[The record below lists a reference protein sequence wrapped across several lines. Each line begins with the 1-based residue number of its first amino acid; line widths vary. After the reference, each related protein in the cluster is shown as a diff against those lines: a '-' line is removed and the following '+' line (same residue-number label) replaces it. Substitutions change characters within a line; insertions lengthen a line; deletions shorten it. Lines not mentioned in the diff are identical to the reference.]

1 MDWLAIW
8 GATQLAGAI
17 VKPILE
23 DFAKDTGKDFAKD
36 FFKDALKKV
45 IHLPEPNILTEAY
58 GKALKEFLYL
68 MEQELVNANCRE
80 EQIREYIDPLGQFVR
95 REDVAA
101 TLGKAFELECKSI
114 DTRILDRAWQD
125 LTAPSL
131 PADFDWELVSK
142 LYVRAIKKI
151 INESEK
157 LRSIHAIQAQISAA
171 EGIRELAGIVP
182 EFNLRTY
189 AEGLLE
195 QYGNVK
201 LDSLD
206 TTGVYY
212 SELKLWK
219 IFIPQNVR
227 ECQEFLPQVYE
238 LPKEHGRRLRDNG
251 QVDKAEITEAELE
264 RYHRAYRSQVNRS
277 ILEIVAGNSP
287 VHKVV
292 ILGDPGAGKSSLLQY
307 LALIWA
313 ELPIRDLAVPPTPL
327 LVELRTYARDRQAG
341 TCKDILTFLHGGNI
355 TCRLDQQQLHNKL
368 KAGQAIA
375 LFDGIDEVFDPA
387 LRDEVVTDIHRF
399 TNDYPQMRVIATS
412 RWLGYK
418 VQKLRG
424 AGFQHFM
431 LQDLEDEQI
440 EDFIQRWHDLTFP
453 VGADKER
460 KRDRLQQAIRE
471 SKSIRELAG
480 NPLLLTMMAILNRH
494 QELPRD
500 RPELYNQ
507 ASRVLLHQWDV
518 ETKLLEDPQ
527 LKDLRISIDYKDKQ
541 GMLRK
546 VAHHMQS
553 SEKGLAGNIISAT
566 DLENILTDYLRGIV
580 EKGEPRMVARQMI
593 HQLRT
598 RNFILCY
605 LGADSYA
612 FVHRTFLEYFCAW
625 EFAWQFKE
633 TQTLTVE
640 QLKNE
645 VFAPHWQD
653 ESWHEVLRLIS
664 GMIDA
669 KFVAE
674 MIDYLL
680 SQQVDKS
687 MYFQRETL
695 IQRRTRGKKNKLN
708 KARRQALHRRNEEW
722 IEMSNLFLA
731 VNCFVEVRNKQII
744 SSTSTQLMRRM
755 QSEIEKDNYCPIG
768 TEMATAIISLLA
780 TIWHDNPETLP
791 YLKKC
796 LTTSSS
802 VVRQAIIQSI
812 SQIWQDD
819 ADTLWL
825 LRYHAKNDKNSSIQ
839 YMSSVILLE
848 NFQESTDTLDMVEY
862 YQNDYNLDVQIAV
875 IEESLPPQKNCI
887 QMFEFLYDLSQD
899 SSMEMNPHRAALK
912 AINKD
917 QSLTIEWWKNEIF
930 APYWQNESWHDALRL
945 ISGIIE
951 AKFVAEIID
960 YLLAQKVDKNVYLQQ
975 ETLLQRRMRGRKTE
989 LNPYR
994 RKGLNKRNEEWI
1006 EMSNL
1011 FLAVNCFVEV
1021 SNKQIISSTST
1032 ILMKRI
1038 QYEIEKSNSC
1048 SIGVEMATELVFLF
1062 SSIWQDNDETLPYLK
1077 KCLTMTNH
1085 AVRRAAIQSI
1095 SQLWQ
1100 DDPDIL
1106 PLLKQY
1112 QYDDN
1117 LDIQLTAAKDL
1128 AQSQKDQLFLIDLLY
1143 NLIQDSDGEITP
1155 HQAVL
1160 QTIVENYPDRSE
1172 VLDLLLDRSKNDPD
1186 EQVRKYAK
1194 EQLVIWRARTA

>member
-1 MDWLAIW
+1 MIDWLVMW
-8 GATQLAGAI
+8 GATQASGLV

-23 DFAKDTGKDFAKD
+23 EFAKDTGKDFAKD

-45 IHLPEPNILTEAY
+45 IHLPEPNILKEAY
-58 GKALKEFLYL
+58 GKALKEFLQL
-68 MEQELVNANCRE
+68 MEQELTNADCRE
-80 EQIREYIDPLGQFVR
+80 EQIREYIQPLKQFVL

-101 TLGKAFELECKSI
+101 TLGRAFELECRSI
-114 DTRILDRAWQD
+114 DIPIFNQAWQD

-131 PADFDWELVSK
+131 PEDFDWELVSK
-142 LYVRAIKKI
+142 LYIRAIKKL

-157 LRSIHAIQAQISAA
+157 LRSIHASQAQITTA
-171 EGIRELAGIVP
+171 EGIRDLIGITP
-182 EFNLRTY
+182 EFDLRKY

-238 LPKEHGRRLRDNG
+238 LPKEHRLRLRDDE
-251 QVDKAEITEAELE
+251 QVDEAEITEAELDQ
-264 RYHRAYRSQVNRS
+264 YHRAYRSQVNRS
-277 ILEIVAGNSP
+277 ILKIVAGNSP
-287 VHKVV
+287 LHHVV

-313 ELPIRDLAVPPTPL
+313 AQPIRDLAVPPTPL
-327 LVELRTYARDRQAG
+327 LVELRTYAREKQMGR
-341 TCKDILTFLHGGNI
+341 CHDILTFLHGGNI
-355 TCRLDQQQLHNKL
+355 TCRLDQQQLHDKL

-375 LFDGIDEVFDPA
+375 LFDGIDEVFDPV
-387 LRDEVVTDIHRF
+387 LREEVVTDIHRF
-399 TNDYPQMRVIATS
+399 TNDYPQVRVIATS

-418 VQKLRG
+418 VQKLRD

-460 KRDRLQQAIRE
+460 KRDRLQKAIRE

-553 SEKGLAGNIISAT
+553 SPKGLAGNIISAT

-593 HQLRT
+593 YQLRT

-625 EFAWQFKE
+625 EFVWQFKE

-645 VFAPHWQD
+645 VFAPHWQN

-680 SQQVDKS
+680 DQKIDRSAFLDEGE
-687 MYFQRETL
+687 RL
-695 IQRRTRGKKNKLN
+695 KKDGL
-708 KARRQALHRRNEEW
+708 
-722 IEMSNLFLA
+722 SNLLLA
-731 VNCFVEVRNKQII
+731 ANCFIEVR
-744 SSTSTQLMRRM
+744 
-755 QSEIEKDNYCPIG
+755 EK
-768 TEMATAIISLLA
+768 
-780 TIWHDNPETLP
+780 
-791 YLKKC
+791 
-796 LTTSSS
+796 
-802 VVRQAIIQSI
+802 RSI
-812 SQIWQDD
+812 SD
-819 ADTLWL
+819 
-825 LRYHAKNDKNSSIQ
+825 
-839 YMSSVILLE
+839 ILVRLM
-848 NFQESTDTLDMVEY
+848 T
-862 YQNDYNLDVQIAV
+862 
-875 IEESLPPQKNCI
+875 
-887 QMFEFLYDLSQD
+887 
-899 SSMEMNPHRAALK
+899 AL
-912 AINKD
+912 
-917 QSLTIEWWKNEIF
+917 
-930 APYWQNESWHDALRL
+930 
-945 ISGIIE
+945 
-951 AKFVAEIID
+951 
-960 YLLAQKVDKNVYLQQ
+960 
-975 ETLLQRRMRGRKTE
+975 
-989 LNPYR
+989 
-994 RKGLNKRNEEWI
+994 
-1006 EMSNL
+1006 
-1011 FLAVNCFVEV
+1011 
-1021 SNKQIISSTST
+1021 
-1032 ILMKRI
+1032 
-1038 QYEIEKSNSC
+1038 QYEIEQDLHYKLNAATAIALTSLVAIIGQDKSE
-1048 SIGVEMATELVFLF
+1048 ILQ
-1062 SSIWQDNDETLPYLK
+1062 WLK
-1077 KCLTMTNH
+1077 DCLTFGSFSY
-1085 AVRRAAIQSI
+1085 VPQSI
-1095 SQLWQ
+1095 VIAIAQAWN
-1100 DDPDIL
+1100 DDLHTLNWLRQCVQHDDESVRETAVAVIAKDWKHDLDTL
-1106 PLLKQY
+1106 PLLKKLALHDNHLFVQHIAMTCVVQNWKSEPAILPWLQDCVEY
-1112 QYDDN
+1112 KDEYIQCAAVIAIAEDWKDKDTLPWLQNLSKQNNNEYVRAVVVAVIAKGWKDDPGTLPMLIDCISN
-1117 LDIQLTAAKDL
+1117 VDNWRVRRTAVTALVEGWKDFPITFQFLLHFARYNPCEKKDSWGENPRLTALKA
-1128 AQSQKDQLFLIDLLY
+1128 LIK
-1143 NLIQDSDGEITP
+1143 
-1155 HQAVL
+1155 
-1160 QTIVENYPDRSE
+1160 NYPDRSE
-1172 VLDLLLDRSKNDPD
+1172 ISYLLLKRSKNYSD
-1186 EQVRKYAK
+1186 EQVQKFA
-1194 EQLVIWRARTA
+1194 EEELVKWQS

>member
-1 MDWLAIW
+1 MFDWLVIW
-8 GATQLAGAI
+8 GVTQATGLV

-23 DFAKDTGKDFAKD
+23 EFAKDTGKDFAKD

-45 IHLPEPNILTEAY
+45 IHLPEPNILKEAY
-58 GKALKEFLYL
+58 GKALKEFLQL

-80 EQIREYIDPLGQFVR
+80 EQIREYIQPLKQFVQ

-101 TLGKAFELECKSI
+101 TLGRAFELECRSI
-114 DTRILDRAWQD
+114 DTPILNQAWQD

-131 PADFDWELVSK
+131 PEGFNWEFVSQS
-142 LYVRAIKKI
+142 YIRAIKKI

-157 LRSIHAIQAQISAA
+157 LRSIHAVQAQIETVS
-171 EGIRELAGIVP
+171 GIKDLVGITP
-182 EFNLRTY
+182 EFDLRKY

-206 TTGVYY
+206 SMAAYDN
-212 SELKLWK
+212 ELKLWK

-227 ECQEFLPQVYE
+227 ECQKFLPQLYE
-238 LPKEHGRRLRDNG
+238 LPKEHRLRLRDDE
-251 QVDKAEITEAELE
+251 QVDEAEVTEAELE
-264 RYHRAYRSQVNRS
+264 LYHRAYRSQVNRS

-287 VHKVV
+287 LHHVV

-313 ELPIRDLAVPPTPL
+313 ELPLRDLAMPPTPL
-327 LVELRTYARDRQAG
+327 LVELRTYAREKQMGRCQ
-341 TCKDILTFLHGGNI
+341 DILTFLHSGNI
-355 TCRLDQQQLHNKL
+355 TCRLDQQQLHDKL

-375 LFDGIDEVFDPA
+375 LFDGIDEVFDPV
-387 LRDEVVTDIHRF
+387 LREEVVTDIHRF
-399 TNDYPQMRVIATS
+399 TNDYPQVRVIATS

-418 VQKLRG
+418 VQKLRD

-453 VGADKER
+453 VGTDKER
-460 KRDRLQQAIRE
+460 KRDRLQKAIRE

-480 NPLLLTMMAILNRH
+480 NPLLITMMAILNRH

-553 SEKGLAGNIISAT
+553 SEKGLAGNIITAT

-580 EKGEPRMVARQMI
+580 EKGEPRMVAQQMI

-625 EFAWQFKE
+625 EFVWQFKE

-669 KFVAE
+669 KFVVE

-687 MYFQRETL
+687 VFLQKETL
-695 IQRRTRGKKNKLN
+695 YTQRMKGRKNKMN
-708 KARRQALHRRNEEW
+708 PSRRQELNRRNEEW
-722 IEMSNLFLA
+722 IEKSNLFLA
-731 VNCFVEVRNKQII
+731 IRCFAEVRNKQTI
-744 SSTSTQLMRRM
+744 SSTSTKLI
-755 QSEIEKDNYCPIG
+755 EIIQHEINKDNCSSIG
-768 TEMATAIISLLA
+768 IDMATALMSLLA
-780 TIWHDNPETLP
+780 NIWHDNHEILP

-796 LTTSSS
+796 LST
-802 VVRQAIIQSI
+802 
-812 SQIWQDD
+812 
-819 ADTLWL
+819 
-825 LRYHAKNDKNSSIQ
+825 NS
-839 YMSSVILLE
+839 L
-848 NFQESTDTLDMVEY
+848 
-862 YQNDYNLDVQIAV
+862 
-875 IEESLPPQKNCI
+875 
-887 QMFEFLYDLSQD
+887 
-899 SSMEMNPHRAALK
+899 
-912 AINKD
+912 
-917 QSLTIEWWKNEIF
+917 
-930 APYWQNESWHDALRL
+930 
-945 ISGIIE
+945 
-951 AKFVAEIID
+951 
-960 YLLAQKVDKNVYLQQ
+960 
-975 ETLLQRRMRGRKTE
+975 
-989 LNPYR
+989 
-994 RKGLNKRNEEWI
+994 
-1006 EMSNL
+1006 
-1011 FLAVNCFVEV
+1011 
-1021 SNKQIISSTST
+1021 
-1032 ILMKRI
+1032 
-1038 QYEIEKSNSC
+1038 
-1048 SIGVEMATELVFLF
+1048 
-1062 SSIWQDNDETLPYLK
+1062 
-1077 KCLTMTNH
+1077 

-1095 SQLWQ
+1095 SQSWK
-1100 DDPDIL
+1100 DDPDTL
-1106 PLLKQY
+1106 QM
-1112 QYDDN
+1112 
-1117 LDIQLTAAKDL
+1117 
-1128 AQSQKDQLFLIDLLY
+1128 LIDHA
-1143 NLIQDSDGEITP
+1143 NNDKDVTTRSMSSTILI
-1155 HQAVL
+1155 
-1160 QTIVENYPDRSE
+1160 ENFQENTDIRR
-1172 VLDLLLDRSKNDPD
+1172 D
-1186 EQVRKYAK
+1186 
-1194 EQLVIWRARTA
+1194 

>member
-1 MDWLAIW
+1 MEWLAIW

-45 IHLPEPNILTEAY
+45 IHLPEPNVLKKAY
-58 GKALKEFLYL
+58 GKALKEFLQL

-80 EQIREYIDPLGQFVR
+80 EQIREYIEPLKQFVR

-101 TLGKAFELECKSI
+101 VLGTAFELNCKSI
-114 DTRILDRAWQD
+114 DTRILDRAWEEI
-125 LTAPSL
+125 TSPSL
-131 PADFDWELVSK
+131 PEDFDWELVSK
-142 LYVRAIKKI
+142 LYIRAIKKI
-151 INESEK
+151 VTESEK
-157 LRSIHAIQAQISAA
+157 LRSIHTAQAQIDTA
-171 EGIRELAGIVP
+171 ESIKDLAGIAP

-189 AEGLLE
+189 AEGLQE
-195 QYGNVK
+195 QYGTVK
-201 LDSLD
+201 LESLD

-212 SELKLWK
+212 SDLKLWK

-251 QVDKAEITEAELE
+251 QVDEAEIAEAELE
-264 RYHRAYRSQVNRS
+264 RRHQAYRSQVNRS

-287 VHKVV
+287 VQKVV

-355 TCRLDQQQLHNKL
+355 TCRLDQQQLHDKL

-399 TNDYPQMRVIATS
+399 TNDYPQVRVIATS

-440 EDFIQRWHDLTFP
+440 EDFIQKWHDLTFL

-460 KRDRLQQAIRE
+460 KRDRLKQALRE

-518 ETKLLEDPQ
+518 ERLLEDPQ
-527 LKDLRISIDYKDKQ
+527 LKDWKISLDYKDKQ

-553 SEKGLAGNIISAT
+553 SAKGLAGNIISAT
-566 DLENILTDYLRGIV
+566 DLENILTEYLRGIV

-593 HQLRT
+593 YQLRH

-625 EFAWQFKE
+625 EFVWQFKE

-645 VFAPHWQD
+645 VFATHWQD

-669 KFVAE
+669 KFVAK

-680 SQQVDKS
+680 EQKIDQSAFVEDISWLIKDKVTKYLEEKPS
-687 MYFQRETL
+687 NLLLAAYCFEEV
-695 IQRRTRGKKNKLN
+695 KNK
-708 KARRQALHRRNEEW
+708 
-722 IEMSNLFLA
+722 
-731 VNCFVEVRNKQII
+731 
-744 SSTSTQLMRRM
+744 
-755 QSEIEKDNYCPIG
+755 
-768 TEMATAIISLLA
+768 
-780 TIWHDNPETLP
+780 
-791 YLKKC
+791 
-796 LTTSSS
+796 
-802 VVRQAIIQSI
+802 QSI
-812 SQIWQDD
+812 SSISERLVKALKYEVEQYHVEDLINDSTVINLTFCIANIWQDS
-819 ADTLWL
+819 ADTLHWL
-825 LRYHAKNDKNSSIQ
+825 KDRAQYDNNGIVQYVSVEYIAQFGKNDPDTLPWLKNCAQHSNQEYARRAAIKTLAKAWKNDPDTLSILKYHAKHDDSGDIRYESIKILAEDWKNDP
-839 YMSSVILLE
+839 
-848 NFQESTDTLDMVEY
+848 DTLSIFKNCA
-862 YQNDYNLDVQIAV
+862 QNDDFADAQSEALEALIHWKDDVDTLPIVKYQAQNGKPGFVRSSAV
-875 IEESLPPQKNCI
+875 QALAYWKNEPDALAMLKCYSYDDESRVRVVALQSLSRDWKDLP
-887 QMFEFLYDLSQD
+887 QMFEFLYNCVIQD
-899 SSMEMNPHRAALK
+899 PFDREYYFEDNPRQTTLK
-912 AINKD
+912 AI
-917 QSLTIEWWKNEIF
+917 I
-930 APYWQNESWHDALRL
+930 
-945 ISGIIE
+945 
-951 AKFVAEIID
+951 
-960 YLLAQKVDKNVYLQQ
+960 
-975 ETLLQRRMRGRKTE
+975 
-989 LNPYR
+989 
-994 RKGLNKRNEEWI
+994 
-1006 EMSNL
+1006 
-1011 FLAVNCFVEV
+1011 
-1021 SNKQIISSTST
+1021 
-1032 ILMKRI
+1032 
-1038 QYEIEKSNSC
+1038 
-1048 SIGVEMATELVFLF
+1048 
-1062 SSIWQDNDETLPYLK
+1062 
-1077 KCLTMTNH
+1077 
-1085 AVRRAAIQSI
+1085 
-1095 SQLWQ
+1095 
-1100 DDPDIL
+1100 
-1106 PLLKQY
+1106 
-1112 QYDDN
+1112 
-1117 LDIQLTAAKDL
+1117 
-1128 AQSQKDQLFLIDLLY
+1128 
-1143 NLIQDSDGEITP
+1143 
-1155 HQAVL
+1155 
-1160 QTIVENYPDRSE
+1160 ENYPDRSE
-1172 VLDLLLDRSKNDPD
+1172 VLDLLVDRSQNDPD
-1186 EQVRKYAK
+1186 EQVRKYAE

>member
-1 MDWLAIW
+1 MEWLAIW

-45 IHLPEPNILTEAY
+45 IHLPEPDILKEAY
-58 GKALKEFLYL
+58 GKALKEFLQL

-80 EQIREYIDPLGQFVR
+80 EQIKEYIEPLKQFVR
-95 REDVAA
+95 REDILAA
-101 TLGKAFELECKSI
+101 LGTAFELNCKSI
-114 DTRILDRAWQD
+114 DTRILDRSWAEI
-125 LTAPSL
+125 TSPSL
-131 PADFDWELVSK
+131 PEDFDWELVSK
-142 LYVRAIKKI
+142 LYVRTIKKI

-157 LRSIHAIQAQISAA
+157 LRSIHTAQAQINAA
-171 EGIRELAGIVP
+171 ESIKDLAGIAP

-189 AEGLLE
+189 AEGLQE
-195 QYGNVK
+195 QYGTVK
-201 LDSLD
+201 LESLD

-212 SELKLWK
+212 SDLKLWK

-238 LPKEHGRRLRDNG
+238 LPKEHGRRLRDKG
-251 QVDKAEITEAELE
+251 QVDETEITEAELE

-287 VHKVV
+287 AQKVV

-327 LVELRTYARDRQAG
+327 FVELRTYARDRQAG

-355 TCRLDQQQLHNKL
+355 TCRLDQQQLHDKL
-368 KAGQAIA
+368 KAGHAIA

-399 TNDYPQMRVIATS
+399 TNDYPQVRVIATS

-418 VQKLRG
+418 VQRLRD

-453 VGADKER
+453 VGVEKER
-460 KRDRLQQAIRE
+460 KRDRLQKAIRE

-518 ETKLLEDPQ
+518 ERLLEDPQ
-527 LKDLRISIDYKDKQ
+527 LKDWKISLDYKDKQ

-553 SEKGLAGNIISAT
+553 SAKGLAGNIISAT
-566 DLENILTDYLRGIV
+566 DLENILTEYLRGII
-580 EKGEPRMVARQMI
+580 EKGEPLMVARQMI
-593 HQLRT
+593 YQLRH

-625 EFAWQFKE
+625 EFVWQFKE

-669 KFVAE
+669 KFVAD

-680 SQQVDKS
+680 EQKIDRSAFLDEQ
-687 MYFQRETL
+687 
-695 IQRRTRGKKNKLN
+695 GKQKKEGL
-708 KARRQALHRRNEEW
+708 
-722 IEMSNLFLA
+722 SNILLA
-731 VNCFVEVRNKQII
+731 ANCFLEIRNKQTIDYHLT
-744 SSTSTQLMRRM
+744 SSRLMKELQQELERAKVPYHKFSIEFDRETAGILTSLVAAIGQNNLQTLHWLKDCLNFGSSLSYVRTSAIDAIAYGWRDDPDTLPWLKYHAENNHGNIG
-755 QSEIEKDNYCPIG
+755 SASVHAIARGWKNDSHTLIWLKHHAEKFVATSGSAVYAIAHGWKDNP
-768 TEMATAIISLLA
+768 AILPWLKYHVQ
-780 TIWHDNPETLP
+780 HDNSWNIRHDVINAIVYSSKHDSDILPMLKRCAQYDNYWPVRHAAVAALAYGWKDDPDTLP
-791 YLKKC
+791 IVKYRAQYDERWDVRYAAVLALSREWNDENQVFDFLC
-796 LTTSSS
+796 NLACSSPLNKF
-802 VVRQAIIQSI
+802 RGLPIRAIIQ
-812 SQIWQDD
+812 
-819 ADTLWL
+819 
-825 LRYHAKNDKNSSIQ
+825 
-839 YMSSVILLE
+839 
-848 NFQESTDTLDMVEY
+848 
-862 YQNDYNLDVQIAV
+862 
-875 IEESLPPQKNCI
+875 
-887 QMFEFLYDLSQD
+887 
-899 SSMEMNPHRAALK
+899 
-912 AINKD
+912 
-917 QSLTIEWWKNEIF
+917 
-930 APYWQNESWHDALRL
+930 
-945 ISGIIE
+945 
-951 AKFVAEIID
+951 
-960 YLLAQKVDKNVYLQQ
+960 
-975 ETLLQRRMRGRKTE
+975 
-989 LNPYR
+989 
-994 RKGLNKRNEEWI
+994 
-1006 EMSNL
+1006 
-1011 FLAVNCFVEV
+1011 
-1021 SNKQIISSTST
+1021 
-1032 ILMKRI
+1032 
-1038 QYEIEKSNSC
+1038 
-1048 SIGVEMATELVFLF
+1048 
-1062 SSIWQDNDETLPYLK
+1062 
-1077 KCLTMTNH
+1077 
-1085 AVRRAAIQSI
+1085 
-1095 SQLWQ
+1095 
-1100 DDPDIL
+1100 
-1106 PLLKQY
+1106 
-1112 QYDDN
+1112 
-1117 LDIQLTAAKDL
+1117 
-1128 AQSQKDQLFLIDLLY
+1128 
-1143 NLIQDSDGEITP
+1143 
-1155 HQAVL
+1155 
-1160 QTIVENYPDRSE
+1160 NYPDRSE
-1172 VLDLLLDRSKNDPD
+1172 VLDLLVDRSKNDPD
-1186 EQVRKYAK
+1186 EQVRKYAE
-1194 EQLVIWRARTA
+1194 EQLIIWRSRSIS

>member
-1 MDWLAIW
+1 MIDWLVMW
-8 GATQLAGAI
+8 GATQAAGLV

-23 DFAKDTGKDFAKD
+23 EFAKDTGKDFAKD

-45 IHLPEPNILTEAY
+45 IHLPEPDILKEAY
-58 GKALKEFLYL
+58 GKALKEFLQL

-80 EQIREYIDPLGQFVR
+80 EQIREYIQPLKQFVLR
-95 REDVAA
+95 ADVAA
-101 TLGKAFELECKSI
+101 NLGTAFELNCRSI
-114 DTRILDRAWQD
+114 DISILNQTWQN
-125 LTAPSL
+125 LTVPSL
-131 PADFDWELVSK
+131 PDDFDWELISK

-157 LRSIHAIQAQISAA
+157 LRSIHVAQSQIATA
-171 EGIRELAGIVP
+171 EGFKDLVGITPV
-182 EFNLRTY
+182 FDLRKY

-195 QYGNVK
+195 QYGTVK

-238 LPKEHGRRLRDNG
+238 LPKEHRLRLRDDE
-251 QVDKAEITEAELE
+251 QVDEAEITEVELE

-287 VHKVV
+287 LHHVV

-313 ELPIRDLAVPPTPL
+313 AQPLRDLVVPPTPL
-327 LVELRTYARDRQAG
+327 LVELRIYAREKQMGRCQ
-341 TCKDILTFLHGGNI
+341 DILTFLHSGNI
-355 TCRLDQQQLHNKL
+355 TCRLDQQQLHDKL

-375 LFDGIDEVFDPA
+375 LFDGIDEVFDPV
-387 LRDEVVTDIHRF
+387 LREEVVTDIHRF
-399 TNDYPQMRVIATS
+399 TNDYPQVRVIATS

-418 VQKLRG
+418 VQKLRD

-460 KRDRLQQAIRE
+460 KRNRLQKAIRE

-625 EFAWQFKE
+625 EFVWQFKE

-680 SQQVDKS
+680 EQKIDQSVFLDKENKTKKEGFS
-687 MYFQRETL
+687 NLLLAADCFAEVRKKQDIGSTL
-695 IQRRTRGKKNKLN
+695 IQLIN
-708 KARRQALHRRNEEW
+708 ALQHELTHEYPYMLNEEVA
-722 IEMSNLFLA
+722 ITFTSLVA
-731 VNCFVEVRNKQII
+731 TI
-744 SSTSTQLMRRM
+744 SQYN
-755 QSEIEKDNYCPIG
+755 SEILAWLK
-768 TEMATAIISLLA
+768 SLLEINFSDYVPQSA
-780 TIWHDNPETLP
+780 IRTI
-791 YLKKC
+791 
-796 LTTSSS
+796 
-802 VVRQAIIQSI
+802 
-812 SQIWQDD
+812 
-819 ADTLWL
+819 
-825 LRYHAKNDKNSSIQ
+825 
-839 YMSSVILLE
+839 
-848 NFQESTDTLDMVEY
+848 
-862 YQNDYNLDVQIAV
+862 
-875 IEESLPPQKNCI
+875 
-887 QMFEFLYDLSQD
+887 
-899 SSMEMNPHRAALK
+899 
-912 AINKD
+912 
-917 QSLTIEWWKNEIF
+917 
-930 APYWQNESWHDALRL
+930 
-945 ISGIIE
+945 
-951 AKFVAEIID
+951 AE
-960 YLLAQKVDKNVYLQQ
+960 
-975 ETLLQRRMRGRKTE
+975 G
-989 LNPYR
+989 
-994 RKGLNKRNEEWI
+994 
-1006 EMSNL
+1006 
-1011 FLAVNCFVEV
+1011 
-1021 SNKQIISSTST
+1021 
-1032 ILMKRI
+1032 
-1038 QYEIEKSNSC
+1038 
-1048 SIGVEMATELVFLF
+1048 
-1062 SSIWQDNDETLPYLK
+1062 
-1077 KCLTMTNH
+1077 
-1085 AVRRAAIQSI
+1085 
-1095 SQLWQ
+1095 WQ
-1100 DDPDIL
+1100 DDPRTLALIQHCIQHNDNLRVREVSVFVISSMWKDDPDTFSFLQYCIQCDDSWTVRYSVLLILIDAWSDNQDTL
-1106 PLLKQY
+1106 PLL
-1112 QYDDN
+1112 
-1117 LDIQLTAAKDL
+1117 IHC
-1128 AQSQKDQLFLIDLLY
+1128 AQHDSNNIIRELVVMFIAQGWKDQPQIFEFLCKIALYDSFDRKHLFE
-1143 NLIQDSDGEITP
+1143 NNP
-1155 HQAVL
+1155 RQAAL
-1160 QTIVENYPDRSE
+1160 EGMIENYSDRSE
-1172 VLDLLLDRSKNDPD
+1172 VLDLLIDRSNNDPD
-1186 EQVRKYAK
+1186 DQVRKFAQEK
-1194 EQLVIWRARTA
+1194 LVKWRSLSV

>member
-1 MDWLAIW
+1 MIDWLVAW
-8 GATQLAGAI
+8 GVAKTVGLVAQ
-17 VKPILE
+17 PILE
-23 DFAKDTGKDFAKD
+23 EFAKDTGRDFAKD

-45 IHLPEPNILTEAY
+45 IRLPEADILKEAY
-58 GKALKEFLYL
+58 GKALKEFLQL
-68 MEQELVNANCRE
+68 MEQELVNANCQE
-80 EQIREYIDPLGQFVR
+80 EQIQEYIQPLKQFVLL
-95 REDVAA
+95 ENVAA
-101 TLGKAFELECKSI
+101 ALGNAFELDCKLI
-114 DTRILDRAWQD
+114 DTPILNQAWQD

-131 PADFDWELVSK
+131 PEDFDWELVSK
-142 LYVRAIKKI
+142 LYIRAIKKL

-157 LRSIHAIQAQISAA
+157 LRSIHAAQAQIETA
-171 EGIRELAGIVP
+171 EGIRDLVGITP
-182 EFNLRTY
+182 EFDLRKY

-195 QYGNVK
+195 QYGTVK

-238 LPKEHGRRLRDNG
+238 LPKEHRLRLRDDE
-251 QVDKAEITEAELE
+251 QVDEAEITEAELE

-287 VHKVV
+287 LHHVV

-313 ELPIRDLAVPPTPL
+313 AQPLRDLAVPPTPL
-327 LVELRTYARDRQAG
+327 LVELRTYAREKQMGRCQ
-341 TCKDILTFLHGGNI
+341 DILTFLHSGNI
-355 TCRLDQQQLHNKL
+355 TCRLDRQQLHDKL

-375 LFDGIDEVFDPA
+375 LFDGIDEVFDPV
-387 LRDEVVTDIHRF
+387 LREEVVTDIHRF
-399 TNDYPQMRVIATS
+399 TNDYPQVRVIATS

-418 VQKLRG
+418 VQKLRD

-460 KRDRLQQAIRE
+460 KRDRLQKAIRE

-553 SEKGLAGNIISAT
+553 SAKGLAGNIISAT

-625 EFAWQFKE
+625 EFVWQFKE
-633 TQTLTVE
+633 TQTLTVA

-680 SQQVDKS
+680 EQQV
-687 MYFQRETL
+687 E
-695 IQRRTRGKKNKLN
+695 
-708 KARRQALHRRNEEW
+708 RQV
-722 IEMSNLFLA
+722 FLA
-731 VNCFVEVRNKQII
+731 EYGNKSRQKKEGLSNILLAANCFVEVRNKQTIETTSERII
-744 SSTSTQLMRRM
+744 RVL
-755 QSEIEKDNYCPIG
+755 QSELEHEYPHKLD
-768 TEMATAIISLLA
+768 EETALVLTILVA
-780 TIWHDNPETLP
+780 TIGQDNAEILQWLKGCLAFDKSSFVPESAIQALAQGWKDDPETLP
-791 YLKKC
+791 WLKDRAQHDDNWA
-796 LTTSSS
+796 
-802 VVRQAIIQSI
+802 VRQAAIQ
-812 SQIWQDD
+812 
-819 ADTLWL
+819 A
-825 LRYHAKNDKNSSIQ
+825 
-839 YMSSVILLE
+839 
-848 NFQESTDTLDMVEY
+848 
-862 YQNDYNLDVQIAV
+862 
-875 IEESLPPQKNCI
+875 
-887 QMFEFLYDLSQD
+887 
-899 SSMEMNPHRAALK
+899 
-912 AINKD
+912 
-917 QSLTIEWWKNEIF
+917 
-930 APYWQNESWHDALRL
+930 
-945 ISGIIE
+945 
-951 AKFVAEIID
+951 
-960 YLLAQKVDKNVYLQQ
+960 LAQGWKDD
-975 ETLLQRRMRGRKTE
+975 
-989 LNPYR
+989 P
-994 RKGLNKRNEEWI
+994 
-1006 EMSNL
+1006 
-1011 FLAVNCFVEV
+1011 
-1021 SNKQIISSTST
+1021 
-1032 ILMKRI
+1032 
-1038 QYEIEKSNSC
+1038 
-1048 SIGVEMATELVFLF
+1048 
-1062 SSIWQDNDETLPYLK
+1062 ETLPWLK
-1077 KCLTMTNH
+1077 D
-1085 AVRRAAIQSI
+1085 RAQH
-1095 SQLWQ
+1095 
-1100 DDPDIL
+1100 
-1106 PLLKQY
+1106 
-1112 QYDDN
+1112 DDN
-1117 LDIQLTAAKDL
+1117 
-1128 AQSQKDQLFLIDLLY
+1128 
-1143 NLIQDSDGEITP
+1143 
-1155 HQAVL
+1155 
-1160 QTIVENYPDRSE
+1160 
-1172 VLDLLLDRSKNDPD
+1172 
-1186 EQVRKYAK
+1186 
-1194 EQLVIWRARTA
+1194 

>member
-1 MDWLAIW
+1 MIDWLVMW
-8 GATQLAGAI
+8 GATQAAELV

-23 DFAKDTGKDFAKD
+23 EFAKDTGKDFAKD

-45 IHLPEPNILTEAY
+45 IHLPEADILKEAY
-58 GKALKEFLYL
+58 GKALKEFLQL

-80 EQIREYIDPLGQFVR
+80 EQIREYIQPLKQFVL

-101 TLGKAFELECKSI
+101 TLGRAFELECRSI
-114 DTRILDRAWQD
+114 DIPIITQAWQD

-131 PADFDWELVSK
+131 PEGFSWEFVSQS
-142 LYVRAIKKI
+142 YIRAVKKI

-157 LRSIHAIQAQISAA
+157 LRSIHAAQAQIETAS
-171 EGIRELAGIVP
+171 GIKDLVGIAP
-182 EFNLRTY
+182 EFNLRKY

-219 IFIPQNVR
+219 IFIPQHVR

-238 LPKEHGRRLRDNG
+238 LPKEHRLRLRDDE
-251 QVDKAEITEAELE
+251 QVDEAEINEAELE
-264 RYHRAYRSQVNRS
+264 RYRGAYRSQVNRS

-287 VHKVV
+287 LHHVV

-313 ELPIRDLAVPPTPL
+313 AQPLRDLAVPPTPL
-327 LVELRTYARDRQAG
+327 LVELRTYAREKQMGR
-341 TCKDILTFLHGGNI
+341 CHDILTFLHSGNI
-355 TCRLDQQQLHNKL
+355 TCRLDQQQLHDKL

-375 LFDGIDEVFDPA
+375 LFDGIDEVFDPV
-387 LRDEVVTDIHRF
+387 LREEVVTDIHRF
-399 TNDYPQMRVIATS
+399 TNDYPQVRVIATS

-418 VQKLRG
+418 VQKLRD

-460 KRDRLQQAIRE
+460 KRDRLQKAIRE

-553 SEKGLAGNIISAT
+553 SAKGLAGNIISAT

-625 EFAWQFKE
+625 EFVWQFKE

-674 MIDYLL
+674 MIDFLL
-680 SQQVDKS
+680 EQKIDRSAFLEYGMQ
-687 MYFQRETL
+687 
-695 IQRRTRGKKNKLN
+695 KKEGL
-708 KARRQALHRRNEEW
+708 
-722 IEMSNLFLA
+722 SNLILA
-731 VNCFVEVRNKQII
+731 ASCFVEVRNKNET
-744 SSTSTQLMRRM
+744 SSTSVQLIKVLNN
-755 QSEIEKDNYCPIG
+755 EIESQYPFKLNKGTVITLIALVVSIG
-768 TEMATAIISLLA
+768 QDSL
-780 TIWHDNPETLP
+780 ETLQL
-791 YLKKC
+791 LKKC
-796 LTTSSS
+796 TAFDSFSY
-802 VVRQAIIQSI
+802 VRKVSIQAI
-812 SQIWQDD
+812 
-819 ADTLWL
+819 
-825 LRYHAKNDKNSSIQ
+825 
-839 YMSSVILLE
+839 
-848 NFQESTDTLDMVEY
+848 
-862 YQNDYNLDVQIAV
+862 VQ
-875 IEESLPPQKNCI
+875 
-887 QMFEFLYDLSQD
+887 F
-899 SSMEMNPHRAALK
+899 
-912 AINKD
+912 
-917 QSLTIEWWKNEIF
+917 WKNESDTLPWLKEKATLDQSRAVRLTALQSIMEG
-930 APYWQNESWHDALRL
+930 WENEPDTLSWLKEFIQHEKSKHVRLAAVKAIAQIWKDDPNTLSWINQCIQSNNHRHIRLAAVKAMAQVWKDDLNTFSIIKNCAQYDANKDVRL
-945 ISGIIE
+945 TAIQAMIQDWEDNINTLSIVKNCGQYDKAKYVRIGVIE
-951 AKFVAEIID
+951 A
-960 YLLAQKVDKNVYLQQ
+960 L
-975 ETLLQRRMRGRKTE
+975 TE
-989 LNPYR
+989 GW
-994 RKGLNKRNEEWI
+994 K
-1006 EMSNL
+1006 
-1011 FLAVNCFVEV
+1011 
-1021 SNKQIISSTST
+1021 
-1032 ILMKRI
+1032 
-1038 QYEIEKSNSC
+1038 
-1048 SIGVEMATELVFLF
+1048 
-1062 SSIWQDNDETLPYLK
+1062 D
-1077 KCLTMTNH
+1077 H
-1085 AVRRAAIQSI
+1085 
-1095 SQLWQ
+1095 
-1100 DDPDIL
+1100 
-1106 PLLKQY
+1106 PLSK
-1112 QYDDN
+1112 
-1117 LDIQLTAAKDL
+1117 
-1128 AQSQKDQLFLIDLLY
+1128 
-1143 NLIQDSDGEITP
+1143 P
-1155 HQAVL
+1155 
-1160 QTIVENYPDRSE
+1160 E
-1172 VLDLLLDRSKNDPD
+1172 VLDLLIDRSNNDTD
-1186 EQVRKYAK
+1186 EQVRKFAQ
-1194 EQLVIWRARTA
+1194 EQLAIWQSRSIS

>member
-1 MDWLAIW
+1 MLDWLMIW
-8 GATQLAGAI
+8 GVTKAVGLLA
-17 VKPILE
+17 KPILE
-23 DFAKDTGKDFAKD
+23 EFAKDTGKDFAKD

-45 IHLPEPNILTEAY
+45 IHLPEPNILKEAY
-58 GKALKEFLYL
+58 GKALKEFLQL
-68 MEQELVNANCRE
+68 MEQELIDAKCRE
-80 EQIREYIDPLGQFVR
+80 EQIREYIQPLKQFVLQA
-95 REDVAA
+95 DVAA
-101 TLGKAFELECKSI
+101 TLGRAFELECRSI
-114 DTRILDRAWQD
+114 DTRVLNQAWQD

-131 PADFDWELVSK
+131 PEDFDWELVNK
-142 LYVRAIKKI
+142 LYIRAIKKI

-157 LRSIHAIQAQISAA
+157 LQSIHAAQAQIATA
-171 EGIRELAGIVP
+171 EGMRDLVGITP
-182 EFNLRTY
+182 EFDLRKY

-227 ECQEFLPQVYE
+227 ECQEFLPQLYE
-238 LPKEHGRRLRDNG
+238 LPKEHRLRLRDDE
-251 QVDKAEITEAELE
+251 QVDEAEITEAELE

-287 VHKVV
+287 LHHVV

-313 ELPIRDLAVPPTPL
+313 AQPLRDLAVPPTPL
-327 LVELRTYARDRQAG
+327 LVELRTYAREKQMGRCQ
-341 TCKDILTFLHGGNI
+341 DILTFLHSGNI
-355 TCRLDQQQLHNKL
+355 TCRLDQQQLHDKL
-368 KAGQAIA
+368 KAGHAIA
-375 LFDGIDEVFDPA
+375 LFDGIDEVFDPV
-387 LRDEVVTDIHRF
+387 LREEVVTDIHRF
-399 TNDYPQMRVIATS
+399 SNDYPQVRVIATS

-440 EDFIQRWHDLTFP
+440 EDFIQRWHELTFP
-453 VGADKER
+453 IGADKER
-460 KRDRLQQAIRE
+460 KRDRLQKAIHE

-553 SEKGLAGNIISAT
+553 SAKGLAGNIISAT

-625 EFAWQFKE
+625 EFVWQFKE

-680 SQQVDKS
+680 EQKIDRSAFLGDMFEEGRQRKEGLINIILAANCFLEIKNKRSITSTSIKVMERLQTELEKEYPYKFDGETATKLVSMVAVIGQGNSTTLRWLKS
-687 MYFQRETL
+687 CLEFDSSSELAYASDVPRAAVKAIVEGWKDNTETL
-695 IQRRTRGKKNKLN
+695 LWLKERAQ
-708 KARRQALHRRNEEW
+708 QD
-722 IEMSNLFLA
+722 
-731 VNCFVEVRNKQII
+731 VNGLIR
-744 SSTSTQLMRRM
+744 
-755 QSEIEKDNYCPIG
+755 
-768 TEMATAIISLLA
+768 ATAIEIL
-780 TIWHDNPETLP
+780 
-791 YLKKC
+791 
-796 LTTSSS
+796 
-802 VVRQAIIQSI
+802 VQS
-812 SQIWQDD
+812 
-819 ADTLWL
+819 
-825 LRYHAKNDKNSSIQ
+825 
-839 YMSSVILLE
+839 
-848 NFQESTDTLDMVEY
+848 
-862 YQNDYNLDVQIAV
+862 
-875 IEESLPPQKNCI
+875 
-887 QMFEFLYDLSQD
+887 
-899 SSMEMNPHRAALK
+899 
-912 AINKD
+912 
-917 QSLTIEWWKNEIF
+917 
-930 APYWQNESWHDALRL
+930 
-945 ISGIIE
+945 
-951 AKFVAEIID
+951 
-960 YLLAQKVDKNVYLQQ
+960 
-975 ETLLQRRMRGRKTE
+975 
-989 LNPYR
+989 
-994 RKGLNKRNEEWI
+994 
-1006 EMSNL
+1006 
-1011 FLAVNCFVEV
+1011 
-1021 SNKQIISSTST
+1021 
-1032 ILMKRI
+1032 
-1038 QYEIEKSNSC
+1038 
-1048 SIGVEMATELVFLF
+1048 
-1062 SSIWQDNDETLPYLK
+1062 
-1077 KCLTMTNH
+1077 
-1085 AVRRAAIQSI
+1085 
-1095 SQLWQ
+1095 WQ

-1106 PLLKQY
+1106 PILKHHARH
-1112 QYDDN
+1112 DDHPYVQRISIEALAQLWEGDSDT
-1117 LDIQLTAAKDL
+1117 LDILKYHAQRDGNFFTRNITVRTLAKKWNDL
-1128 AQSQKDQLFLIDLLY
+1128 PQMFDLLCTIAFQNALNPKY
-1143 NLIQDSDGEITP
+1143 KIENVTR
-1155 HQAVL
+1155 
-1160 QTIVENYPDRSE
+1160 TIVLKSIIENYLDRPG
-1172 VLDLLLDRSKNDPD
+1172 VLDLLVDRSNNDPD
-1186 EQVRKYAK
+1186 EQVRKFAE
-1194 EQLVIWRARTA
+1194 EQLAIWRSR

>member
-1 MDWLAIW
+1 MIDWLVMW
-8 GATQLAGAI
+8 GATQAAGLV

-23 DFAKDTGKDFAKD
+23 EFAKDTGKDFAKD

-45 IHLPEPNILTEAY
+45 IHLPEPDILKEAY
-58 GKALKEFLYL
+58 GKALKEFLQL

-80 EQIREYIDPLGQFVR
+80 EQIREYIQPLKQFVLR
-95 REDVAA
+95 ADVAA
-101 TLGKAFELECKSI
+101 NLGTAFELNCRSI
-114 DTRILDRAWQD
+114 DISILNQTWQN

-131 PADFDWELVSK
+131 PDDFDWELISK

-157 LRSIHAIQAQISAA
+157 LRSIHVAQSQIATA
-171 EGIRELAGIVP
+171 EGFKDLVGITPV
-182 EFNLRTY
+182 FDLRKY

-195 QYGNVK
+195 QYGTVK

-238 LPKEHGRRLRDNG
+238 LPKEHRLRLRDDE
-251 QVDKAEITEAELE
+251 QVDEAEITEVELE

-287 VHKVV
+287 LHHVV

-313 ELPIRDLAVPPTPL
+313 AQPLRDLVVPPTPL
-327 LVELRTYARDRQAG
+327 LVELRIYAREKQMGRCQ
-341 TCKDILTFLHGGNI
+341 DILTFLHSGNI
-355 TCRLDQQQLHNKL
+355 TCRLDQQQLHDKL

-375 LFDGIDEVFDPA
+375 LFDGIDEVFDPV
-387 LRDEVVTDIHRF
+387 LREEVVTDIHRF
-399 TNDYPQMRVIATS
+399 TNDYPQVRVIATS

-418 VQKLRG
+418 VQKLRD

-460 KRDRLQQAIRE
+460 KRNRLQKAIRE

-593 HQLRT
+593 YQLRT

-625 EFAWQFKE
+625 EFVWQFEKE
-633 TQTLTVE
+633 KTLTVE
-640 QLKNE
+640 RLKNE

-680 SQQVDKS
+680 EQKVDWGE
-687 MYFQRETL
+687 FLDLDGRL
-695 IQRRTRGKKNKLN
+695 KKEGL
-708 KARRQALHRRNEEW
+708 
-722 IEMSNLFLA
+722 SNLLLA
-731 VNCFVEVRNKQII
+731 ANCFMEVRNKQVIF
-744 SSTSTQLMRRM
+744 STSTQLMERL
-755 QSEIEKDNYCPIG
+755 QHEVEPGLGDEATKSVIDLIVTIWQHNYEILLWLKHLVESNSLLCPEILVDAIASEWGNDPDTLHWLKCCAQNNHSTTARYIAICYIVYGWKDEPGTLSFLKCIIEKGDDD
-768 TEMATAIISLLA
+768 IIRRIVADLLFKE
-780 TIWHDNPETLP
+780 WG
-791 YLKKC
+791 
-796 LTTSSS
+796 
-802 VVRQAIIQSI
+802 
-812 SQIWQDD
+812 
-819 ADTLWL
+819 
-825 LRYHAKNDKNSSIQ
+825 NDSKIF
-839 YMSSVILLE
+839 VILQNCVRNDSDSHVQNRAIEL
-848 NFQESTDTLDMVEY
+848 LVEGW
-862 YQNDYNLDVQIAV
+862 
-875 IEESLPPQKNCI
+875 K
-887 QMFEFLYDLSQD
+887 D
-899 SSMEMNPHRAALK
+899 SSQLFDLLYVISFQNTPNQMYGLEDNLRQTALK
-912 AINKD
+912 AI
-917 QSLTIEWWKNEIF
+917 I
-930 APYWQNESWHDALRL
+930 
-945 ISGIIE
+945 
-951 AKFVAEIID
+951 
-960 YLLAQKVDKNVYLQQ
+960 
-975 ETLLQRRMRGRKTE
+975 
-989 LNPYR
+989 
-994 RKGLNKRNEEWI
+994 
-1006 EMSNL
+1006 
-1011 FLAVNCFVEV
+1011 
-1021 SNKQIISSTST
+1021 
-1032 ILMKRI
+1032 
-1038 QYEIEKSNSC
+1038 KS
-1048 SIGVEMATELVFLF
+1048 
-1062 SSIWQDNDETLPYLK
+1062 
-1077 KCLTMTNH
+1077 
-1085 AVRRAAIQSI
+1085 
-1095 SQLWQ
+1095 
-1100 DDPDIL
+1100 
-1106 PLLKQY
+1106 
-1112 QYDDN
+1112 
-1117 LDIQLTAAKDL
+1117 
-1128 AQSQKDQLFLIDLLY
+1128 
-1143 NLIQDSDGEITP
+1143 
-1155 HQAVL
+1155 
-1160 QTIVENYPDRSE
+1160 YPDRSE

-1186 EQVRKYAK
+1186 EQVRKFAE
-1194 EQLVIWRARTA
+1194 EQLAIWRSR

>member
-1 MDWLAIW
+1 MIDWLVMW
-8 GATQLAGAI
+8 GATQAAGLV

-23 DFAKDTGKDFAKD
+23 EFAKDTGKDFAKD

-45 IHLPEPNILTEAY
+45 IHLPEPNILKEAY
-58 GKALKEFLYL
+58 GKALKEFLQL
-68 MEQELVNANCRE
+68 MEQELINANCRE
-80 EQIREYIDPLGQFVR
+80 EQIREYIQPLKQFVQ

-101 TLGKAFELECKSI
+101 TLGRAFELECRSI
-114 DTRILDRAWQD
+114 DTPIITQAWQD

-131 PADFDWELVSK
+131 PEGFSWEFVSQS
-142 LYVRAIKKI
+142 YIRAVKKI

-157 LRSIHAIQAQISAA
+157 LRSIHAVQAQIATA
-171 EGIRELAGIVP
+171 EGIRDLVGITP
-182 EFNLRTY
+182 EFDLRKY

-195 QYGNVK
+195 QYGTVK

-212 SELKLWK
+212 RELKLWK
-219 IFIPQNVR
+219 VFIPQHVR

-238 LPKEHGRRLRDNG
+238 LPKEHRLRLRDDE
-251 QVDKAEITEAELE
+251 QVDEAEITEAELE

-287 VHKVV
+287 LHHVV

-313 ELPIRDLAVPPTPL
+313 AQPIRDLVVPPTPF
-327 LVELRTYARDRQAG
+327 LVELRTYAREKQMGRCQ
-341 TCKDILTFLHGGNI
+341 DILTFLHSGNI
-355 TCRLDQQQLHNKL
+355 TCRLDQQQLHDKL

-375 LFDGIDEVFDPA
+375 LFDGIDEVFDPV
-387 LRDEVVTDIHRF
+387 LREEVVTDIHRF
-399 TNDYPQMRVIATS
+399 TNDYPQVRVIATS

-440 EDFIQRWHDLTFP
+440 EDFIQRWHELTFP

-460 KRDRLQQAIRE
+460 KRDRLQKAIRE

-553 SEKGLAGNIISAT
+553 SAKGLAGNIISAT

-625 EFAWQFKE
+625 EFVWQFKE

-674 MIDYLL
+674 MINYLL
-680 SQQVDKS
+680 E
-687 MYFQRETL
+687 QRIDRSAFLEYGM
-695 IQRRTRGKKNKLN
+695 QKKEGL
-708 KARRQALHRRNEEW
+708 
-722 IEMSNLFLA
+722 SNLILA
-731 VNCFVEVRNKQII
+731 ASCFVEVRNKNET
-744 SSTSTQLMRRM
+744 SSTSVQLIKALNN
-755 QSEIEKDNYCPIG
+755 EIESQYPFKLNKGTVITLIALVVSIG
-768 TEMATAIISLLA
+768 QDSL
-780 TIWHDNPETLP
+780 ETLQL
-791 YLKKC
+791 LKKC
-796 LTTSSS
+796 TAFDSFSY
-802 VVRQAIIQSI
+802 VRKISIQAI
-812 SQIWQDD
+812 
-819 ADTLWL
+819 
-825 LRYHAKNDKNSSIQ
+825 
-839 YMSSVILLE
+839 
-848 NFQESTDTLDMVEY
+848 
-862 YQNDYNLDVQIAV
+862 VQ
-875 IEESLPPQKNCI
+875 
-887 QMFEFLYDLSQD
+887 F
-899 SSMEMNPHRAALK
+899 
-912 AINKD
+912 
-917 QSLTIEWWKNEIF
+917 WKNESDTLLWLKEKATLDQSRAVRLTALQSIMEG
-930 APYWQNESWHDALRL
+930 WENEPDTLSWLKEFIQHEKSKHVRL
-945 ISGIIE
+945 AVVKAIARIWKDDPNTLSIVKNCCQYDKAKYVRIGVIE
-951 AKFVAEIID
+951 A
-960 YLLAQKVDKNVYLQQ
+960 L
-975 ETLLQRRMRGRKTE
+975 TE
-989 LNPYR
+989 GW
-994 RKGLNKRNEEWI
+994 K
-1006 EMSNL
+1006 
-1011 FLAVNCFVEV
+1011 
-1021 SNKQIISSTST
+1021 
-1032 ILMKRI
+1032 
-1038 QYEIEKSNSC
+1038 
-1048 SIGVEMATELVFLF
+1048 
-1062 SSIWQDNDETLPYLK
+1062 D
-1077 KCLTMTNH
+1077 H
-1085 AVRRAAIQSI
+1085 
-1095 SQLWQ
+1095 
-1100 DDPDIL
+1100 
-1106 PLLKQY
+1106 PLSK
-1112 QYDDN
+1112 
-1117 LDIQLTAAKDL
+1117 
-1128 AQSQKDQLFLIDLLY
+1128 
-1143 NLIQDSDGEITP
+1143 P
-1155 HQAVL
+1155 
-1160 QTIVENYPDRSE
+1160 E
-1172 VLDLLLDRSKNDPD
+1172 VLDLLIDRSNNDPD
-1186 EQVRKYAK
+1186 EQVRKFAG
-1194 EQLVIWRARTA
+1194 EQLTIWRSRSISQHHAIANSFG

>member
-1 MDWLAIW
+1 MVDWLIIW
-8 GATQLAGAI
+8 GAAQAAGFI

-23 DFAKDTGKDFAKD
+23 EFAKDTGKDFAKD

-45 IHLPEPNILTEAY
+45 IHLPEPNILKEAY
-58 GKALKEFLYL
+58 GKALKEFLQL
-68 MEQELVNANCRE
+68 MEQELVNVHCQE
-80 EQIREYIDPLGQFVR
+80 EQIREYIEPLKQFVR
-95 REDVAA
+95 REAVMAA
-101 TLGKAFELECKSI
+101 LGTAFELNCKSI
-114 DTRILDRAWQD
+114 DTRILDRSWAEI
-125 LTAPSL
+125 TSPSL
-131 PADFDWELVSK
+131 PEDFDWELVSK

-157 LRSIHAIQAQISAA
+157 LRSIHTAQAQIVTA
-171 EGIRELAGIVP
+171 EGIRNLAGIAP

-189 AEGLLE
+189 AEGLQE
-195 QYGNVK
+195 QYGTVK
-201 LDSLD
+201 LESLD

-212 SELKLWK
+212 SDLKLWK

-238 LPKEHGRRLRDNG
+238 LPKEHRLRLRGDE
-251 QVDKAEITEAELE
+251 QVDEAEITEAELE

-277 ILEIVAGNSP
+277 ILEIVTGDSP
-287 VHKVV
+287 AQKVV

-341 TCKDILTFLHGGNI
+341 KCKDILTFLHGGNI
-355 TCRLDQQQLHNKL
+355 TCRLDQQQLHDKL
-368 KAGQAIA
+368 KAGHAIA

-399 TNDYPQMRVIATS
+399 TNDYPQVWVIATS

-431 LQDLEDEQI
+431 LQDLEDDQI

-460 KRDRLQQAIRE
+460 KRDRLQKALRE

-518 ETKLLEDPQ
+518 ERLLEDPQ
-527 LKDLRISIDYKDKQ
+527 LKDWKISLDYKDKQ

-553 SEKGLAGNIISAT
+553 SAKGLAGNIISAT
-566 DLENILTDYLRGIV
+566 DLENILTEYLRGIV

-593 HQLRT
+593 YQLRH

-625 EFAWQFKE
+625 EFVWQFKE

-680 SQQVDKS
+680 EQKIDRSIFIEDGIAYLKD
-687 MYFQRETL
+687 EGL
-695 IQRRTRGKKNKLN
+695 
-708 KARRQALHRRNEEW
+708 RN
-722 IEMSNLFLA
+722 ILLA
-731 VNCFVEVRNKQII
+731 ANCFVEVKNKQSIC
-744 SSTSTQLMRRM
+744 STSTR
-755 QSEIEKDNYCPIG
+755 
-768 TEMATAIISLLA
+768 LLK
-780 TIWHDNPETLP
+780 TL
-791 YLKKC
+791 
-796 LTTSSS
+796 
-802 VVRQAIIQSI
+802 
-812 SQIWQDD
+812 
-819 ADTLWL
+819 
-825 LRYHAKNDKNSSIQ
+825 
-839 YMSSVILLE
+839 
-848 NFQESTDTLDMVEY
+848 
-862 YQNDYNLDVQIAV
+862 
-875 IEESLPPQKNCI
+875 
-887 QMFEFLYDLSQD
+887 
-899 SSMEMNPHRAALK
+899 
-912 AINKD
+912 
-917 QSLTIEWWKNEIF
+917 
-930 APYWQNESWHDALRL
+930 
-945 ISGIIE
+945 
-951 AKFVAEIID
+951 
-960 YLLAQKVDKNVYLQQ
+960 
-975 ETLLQRRMRGRKTE
+975 
-989 LNPYR
+989 
-994 RKGLNKRNEEWI
+994 
-1006 EMSNL
+1006 
-1011 FLAVNCFVEV
+1011 
-1021 SNKQIISSTST
+1021 
-1032 ILMKRI
+1032 
-1038 QYEIEKSNSC
+1038 QYEIEQNHPYEFWEIACTLTSLITTTWKDNLEVLEW
-1048 SIGVEMATELVFLF
+1048 IKYHT
-1062 SSIWQDNDETLPYLK
+1062 QHNDEDIRY
-1077 KCLTMTNH
+1077 
-1085 AVRRAAIQSI
+1085 AALRSL
-1095 SQLWQ
+1095 SHGWK
-1100 DDPDIL
+1100 DDPDTLPIL
-1106 PLLKQY
+1106 KYCVQHDVDGHVRYIAIKTLLESWREDQDVLPIIKNCAQHESYFPLRYLALEVLVELWRADPDTLPILKYCAQHDDDGQISVLAFGVLLQDWKEDPDTFAIIQY
-1112 QYDDN
+1112 CAQYGASSYARSE
-1117 LDIQLTAAKDL
+1117 AAKALLQGWKNRSQILDL
-1128 AQSQKDQLFLIDLLY
+1128 VYDLTIKNSFQREY
-1143 NLIQDSDGEITP
+1143 HWENTYCQF
-1155 HQAVL
+1155 VL
-1160 QTIVENYPDRSE
+1160 EAIAENYPDRSE

-1186 EQVRKYAK
+1186 EQVRKYAE
-1194 EQLVIWRARTA
+1194 EQLVIWRARIA

>member
-1 MDWLAIW
+1 MLDSSLTSKKQSISFTASEQGLVTATNSLKRLGFASKTQFALSRRLSRSTITKFFQGQPIQLDSFKSICDELKLNWSEIAEVEKSLDWLVMW
-8 GATQLAGAI
+8 GATQAAGLV

-23 DFAKDTGKDFAKD
+23 EFAKDTGKDFAKD

-45 IHLPEPNILTEAY
+45 IHLPEPNILKEAY
-58 GKALKEFLYL
+58 GKALKEFLQL

-80 EQIREYIDPLGQFVR
+80 EQIREYIQPLKQFVL

-101 TLGKAFELECKSI
+101 TLGRAFELECRSI
-114 DTRILDRAWQD
+114 DTHIPNQAWQE

-131 PADFDWELVSK
+131 PEDFDWELVSK
-142 LYVRAIKKI
+142 LYIRAIKKI

-157 LRSIHAIQAQISAA
+157 LQSIHTVQTHTATT
-171 EGIRELAGIVP
+171 EGIRDLVGITP
-182 EFNLRTY
+182 EFDLRKY

-227 ECQEFLPQVYE
+227 KCQEFLPQVYE
-238 LPKEHGRRLRDNG
+238 LPREHRLRLRDDE
-251 QVDKAEITEAELE
+251 QVDEAEITEAELE
-264 RYHRAYRSQVNRS
+264 LYHRAYRSQVNRS

-287 VHKVV
+287 LHHVV

-313 ELPIRDLAVPPTPL
+313 QPLRDLAVPPTPL
-327 LVELRTYARDRQAG
+327 LVELRTYAREKQMGR
-341 TCKDILTFLHGGNI
+341 CHDILTFLHGGNI
-355 TCRLDQQQLHNKL
+355 TCRLDQQQLHDKL
-368 KAGQAIA
+368 KAGHAIA
-375 LFDGIDEVFDPA
+375 LFDGIDEVFDPV
-387 LRDEVVTDIHRF
+387 LREEVVTDIHRF
-399 TNDYPQMRVIATS
+399 TNDYPQVRVIATS

-418 VQKLRG
+418 VQKLRD

-453 VGADKER
+453 IGADKER
-460 KRDRLQQAIRE
+460 KRDRLQKAIRE

-553 SEKGLAGNIISAT
+553 SAKGLAGNIISAT

-612 FVHRTFLEYFCAW
+612 FVHRAFLEYFCAW
-625 EFAWQFKE
+625 EFVLQFNG
-633 TQTLTVE
+633 THTLTVG

-674 MIDYLL
+674 MINYLL
-680 SQQVDKS
+680 DQKIDQSVFLEEERQ
-687 MYFQRETL
+687 
-695 IQRRTRGKKNKLN
+695 KKEGL
-708 KARRQALHRRNEEW
+708 
-722 IEMSNLFLA
+722 SNLILA
-731 VNCFVEVRNKQII
+731 ANCFEEVRNKQAID
-744 SSTSTQLMRRM
+744 STLTRLMTRL
-755 QSEIEKDNYCPIG
+755 QQEIEQEYPYQLNS
-768 TEMATAIISLLA
+768 ETAIILTALVANIGENNAQVCRWLQGCLNFKSSSYVPESAIQALA
-780 TIWHDNPETLP
+780 QGWKDDPDTLP
-791 YLKKC
+791 WLKDRAQHDDIEA
-796 LTTSSS
+796 
-802 VVRQAIIQSI
+802 VRHAAIQALVQG
-812 SQIWQDD
+812 WKDD
-819 ADTLWL
+819 
-825 LRYHAKNDKNSSIQ
+825 
-839 YMSSVILLE
+839 
-848 NFQESTDTLDMVEY
+848 
-862 YQNDYNLDVQIAV
+862 
-875 IEESLPPQKNCI
+875 P
-887 QMFEFLYDLSQD
+887 QMFEFLCDRAVSDSFQRKYDFED
-899 SSMEMNPHRAALK
+899 NPRQTVLE
-912 AINKD
+912 AIIK
-917 QSLTIEWWKNEIF
+917 
-930 APYWQNESWHDALRL
+930 
-945 ISGIIE
+945 
-951 AKFVAEIID
+951 
-960 YLLAQKVDKNVYLQQ
+960 
-975 ETLLQRRMRGRKTE
+975 
-989 LNPYR
+989 
-994 RKGLNKRNEEWI
+994 
-1006 EMSNL
+1006 
-1011 FLAVNCFVEV
+1011 
-1021 SNKQIISSTST
+1021 
-1032 ILMKRI
+1032 
-1038 QYEIEKSNSC
+1038 
-1048 SIGVEMATELVFLF
+1048 
-1062 SSIWQDNDETLPYLK
+1062 
-1077 KCLTMTNH
+1077 
-1085 AVRRAAIQSI
+1085 
-1095 SQLWQ
+1095 
-1100 DDPDIL
+1100 
-1106 PLLKQY
+1106 
-1112 QYDDN
+1112 
-1117 LDIQLTAAKDL
+1117 
-1128 AQSQKDQLFLIDLLY
+1128 
-1143 NLIQDSDGEITP
+1143 
-1155 HQAVL
+1155 
-1160 QTIVENYPDRSE
+1160 NYPDRSE
-1172 VLDLLLDRSKNDPD
+1172 VLDLLFDRSKNDPD
-1186 EQVRKYAK
+1186 EKVRNFAK
-1194 EQLVIWRARTA
+1194 EQLVIWRSR